1 MVVGDEMVEAACR
14 SWHSEK
20 WWELARPDE
29 LRAARSGMGRAL
41 EAALAVSGW
50 EQEWQV
56 QAADDRWHKL
66 LAAFVPQVK
75 HPDRLRH
82 RLVGPWVRPQ
92 DEPECDHVWRSSF
105 GDTFCEKCNQDAP
118 TGVRCR
124 TCKGSGAWCDEGW
137 VKPPQPCRA
146 CSGSGLVPIQGRKQ
160 DVTGVSSVPVGE
172 TLRADS
178 SAVPVQQ
185 DEPCDECGCI
195 DLCDPRCSQADP
207 DPLVPVQQDEPKGEH
222 KVVFQQRGDAFHEQ
236 RAVCICG
243 WSTPWQ
249 ENVDHGSDQQVAAR
263 RHRENPVPVQQDEL
277 QMTPNDSKDLES
289 GPVQQDEPEGVYDSV
304 DSLRSDPPSY
314 DAEQTQM
321 IRDTVENRQP
331 LDADPVPVQQDAGCQ
346 SRSPITGAQCNWDH
360 PYERTLHKHRSDDGE
375 TWREPV
381 PVRQDEPARHPSV
394 RFPPTTPLLQD
405 GWCDGSGRL
414 PDPSEHWPKNTRK
427 CPSCDGRGCAVPVQ
441 QEPER
446 CDHDW
451 IVETRTA
458 SIKVCQSCGMEQA
471 KNMDDAV
478 VGLCAA
484 VPSVGLNND
493 GQDGELLKDSV
504 SGVSSVPSVGLRD
517 RPCAFC
523 VDAGMVLAG
532 CPECAKGQKLRDRI
546 ACELANLEY
555 ERSGRLCETEDFYA
569 DADRVLSVLHE
580 AGTQEDEL

>member
-1 MVVGDEMVEAACR
+1 
-14 SWHSEK
+14 
-20 WWELARPDE
+20 
-29 LRAARSGMGRAL
+29 
-41 EAALAVSGW
+41 
-50 EQEWQV
+50 
-56 QAADDRWHKL
+56 
-66 LAAFVPQVK
+66 
-75 HPDRLRH
+75 
-82 RLVGPWVRPQ
+82 
-92 DEPECDHVWRSSF
+92 
-105 GDTFCEKCNQDAP
+105 
-118 TGVRCR
+118 
-124 TCKGSGAWCDEGW
+124 
-137 VKPPQPCRA
+137 
-146 CSGSGLVPIQGRKQ
+146 
-160 DVTGVSSVPVGE
+160 
-172 TLRADS
+172 
-178 SAVPVQQ
+178 
-185 DEPCDECGCI
+185 
-195 DLCDPRCSQADP
+195 
-207 DPLVPVQQDEPKGEH
+207 
-222 KVVFQQRGDAFHEQ
+222 
-236 RAVCICG
+236 
-243 WSTPWQ
+243 
-249 ENVDHGSDQQVAAR
+249 
-263 RHRENPVPVQQDEL
+263 
-277 QMTPNDSKDLES
+277 
-289 GPVQQDEPEGVYDSV
+289 
-304 DSLRSDPPSY
+304 
-314 DAEQTQM
+314 M

-458 SIKVCQSCGMEQA
+458 SIKVCQSCGME
-471 KNMDDAV
+471 
-478 VGLCAA
+478 
-484 VPSVGLNND
+484 
-493 GQDGELLKDSV
+493 
-504 SGVSSVPSVGLRD
+504 
-517 RPCAFC
+517 PCAFC